1 MVLIA
6 MPLNQFELQD
16 YRTTITIGIVL
27 VRCGIV
33 QPRCTPSSVFIFRW
47 TSLYEEV
54 TVQQR
59 TLRSV
64 SNFES
69 LKL

>member
-27 VRCGIV
+27 VRCGTV
-33 QPRCTPSSVFIFRW
+33 QPRCTPSCVFIFRW

-54 TVQQR
+54 TVQ
-59 TLRSV
+59 
-64 SNFES
+64 
-69 LKL
+69 